1 MGADGLDDPRQATS
15 LLDRLLQAAL
25 VQVMAAR
32 DAGTGILGQG
42 TGWEDK
48 SPNPISDKAVVLCH
62 PGVSR
67 ITTVP

>member
-15 LLDRLLQAAL
+15 LLDRFLQAAL
-25 VQVMAAR
+25 VWVMAAR

-42 TGWEDK
+42 TGWEDMLPT
-48 SPNPISDKAVVLCH
+48 PNSDKAVVLFH
-62 PGVSR
+62 QGVSR